1 MKGKTE
7 KFRAEVRAGHKGCA
21 VELPFDPARTWGVRP
36 TRVVYQKVK
45 GIAARGT
52 LDGTPF
58 ESWIV
63 HRWGNHFLLLGEGLL
78 AEAGVRPGETVELRV
93 GPGSD
98 AGPAGSSR
106 RKKG

>member
-1 MKGKTE
+1 MKRRPE
-7 KFRAEVRAGHKGCA
+7 KFQAEVRAGHKGCA
-21 VELPFDPARTWGVRP
+21 VEVPFDPARARGVRP
-36 TRVVYQKVK
+36 THVVCQRVK

-52 LDGTPF
+52 PEGTPF

-63 HRWGNHFLLLGEGLL
+63 DRWGNHFLLLGDDLL

-93 GPGSD
+93 GPGAD
-98 AGPAGSSR
+98 AGSSH